1 MPSKLAINFRD
12 TKKKR
17 DLNRIIKR
25 VNQLKS
31 IVVEQ
36 SNTLLGSNT
45 GGGIGGGIGG
55 GGTDSGGTA
64 CGNASYQEDNNLWQ
78 LFPIA
83 LDEDAQMTLAYSS
96 MKNSYSQDNNISDTS
111 TITNYMLYEW
121 LQIKRGDAVDSYLDA
136 YYSGNNNDM
145 TYWLGMLGAINTQ
158 IGWVNCT
165 VNTIS
170 VNSNTTS
177 NLNNVYT
184 INANAAVVNNNGNI
198 TGNIIGDNN
207 LIDSNGNI
215 LQITVNVNNNIAVV
229 SQNVNYLNNG
239 NFIVATN
246 EDPNVFFNIEIK
258 SIQPILINPNYP
270 NNVTE
275 CAKYTYTYAG
285 STYSACPANP
295 SPQTNSLG
303 CYIWN
308 PFITQSSGSGSEQDT
323 SNSGTANYDSIP
335 VDNNNDFAIITN
347 NPQYKS
353 TTRRYASSGR

>member
-17 DLNRIIKR
+17 DLNRIIKK
-25 VNQLKS
+25 VKQLKS
-31 IVVEQ
+31 IIVEQ

-45 GGGIGGGIGG
+45 GGGIGGG
-55 GGTDSGGTA
+55 GTDSGGTA
-64 CGNASYQEDNNLWQ
+64 CGRASGQTDNNLWQ

-83 LDEDAQMTLAYSS
+83 LDVDAQMTLAYSS

-121 LQIKRGDAVDSYLDA
+121 LLISYNDALASYMPALV
-136 YYSGNNNDM
+136 SGNYNDM
-145 TYWLGMLGAINTQ
+145 MYWGNMLIYFITQ
-158 IGWVNCT
+158 IGWVDCN

-177 NLNNVYT
+177 NLNNEYT
-184 INANAAVVNNNGNI
+184 INANAEIVDSNGNGI
-198 TGNIIGDNN
+198 GKKIGDDN
-207 LIDSNGNI
+207 LVDSNGNI
-215 LQITVNVNNNIAVV
+215 LKITVNVNVNNNIAVIE
-229 SQNVNYLNNG
+229 SDDNNVNYLNNG

-258 SIQPILINPNYP
+258 SIQPISIGLD
-270 NNVTE
+270 E
-275 CAKYTYTYAG
+275 CAKYTYSFQG
-285 STYSACPANP
+285 STYSACTANP
-295 SPQTNSLG
+295 SAQTNSLG

-308 PFITQSSGSGSEQDT
+308 PVTTQSSGSGSEPDT
-323 SNSGTANYDSIP
+323 SNSGTANYNSIP
-335 VDNNNDFAIITN
+335 VDNNNDYAIITN

>member
-1 MPSKLAINFRD
+1 MPSKSAINFRD

-17 DLNRIIKR
+17 YLNEIINK

-31 IVVEQ
+31 IIVEQ
-36 SNTLLGSNT
+36 SNTLLASNND
-45 GGGIGGGIGG
+45 GGIGG
-55 GGTDSGGTA
+55 GGTDSGANA
-64 CGNASYQEDNNLWQ
+64 CGNASYQSDNNLWQ

-83 LDEDAQMTLAYSS
+83 LDVDAQMTLAYSS

-121 LQIKRGDAVDSYLDA
+121 LQIKRGDAVDSYLNA

-145 TYWLGMLGAINTQ
+145 TYWLEMLGAIDTQ
-158 IGWVNCT
+158 IGWVDCT

-275 CAKYTYTYAG
+275 CAKYTYSFQG

-308 PFITQSSGSGSEQDT
+308 PFITQSSGSGSEPDT